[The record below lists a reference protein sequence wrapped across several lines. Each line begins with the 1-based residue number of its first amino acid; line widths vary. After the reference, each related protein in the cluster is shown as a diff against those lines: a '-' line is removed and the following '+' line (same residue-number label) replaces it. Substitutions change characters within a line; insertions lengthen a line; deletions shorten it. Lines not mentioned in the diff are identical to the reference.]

1 VNAVDGRYR
10 CGALRDAVRA
20 EWTKARTSPATWP
33 LLGALV
39 VLTVAVGALA
49 AGSVDGRPGTD
60 AATTALTGVHLGL
73 AVAAVLGA
81 GALAGEHATG
91 MLRST
96 FAAVPGRGTVLA
108 AKAVVLVGLV
118 LPAALLAVGGSLLA
132 GRLLLPA
139 AARPG
144 LSLADGPVLR
154 AAAGSAACVVLV
166 ALLALGTAAVVRDP
180 GASVG
185 CVLALLY
192 LFPVA
197 AALVDDPVWQRRL
210 VRVGPASAGLG
221 VRTTVPDAV
230 RALPI
235 GPWAG
240 LAVAAGWAAGAL
252 LAGWW
257 ALRARDV

>member
-1 VNAVDGRYR
+1 MDGRLR
-10 CGALRDAVRA
+10 CGALRDAVRT

-60 AATTALTGVHLGL
+60 AAKTALTGVHLGL
-73 AVAAVLGA
+73 AVAAV
-81 GALAGEHATG
+81 
-91 MLRST
+91 
-96 FAAVPGRGTVLA
+96 
-108 AKAVVLVGLV
+108 
-118 LPAALLAVGGSLLA
+118 
-132 GRLLLPA
+132 
-139 AARPG
+139 
-144 LSLADGPVLR
+144 
-154 AAAGSAACVVLV
+154 
-166 ALLALGTAAVVRDP
+166 LALGTAAVVRDP

-210 VRVGPASAGLG
+210 VRVGPTSAGLG

-252 LAGWW
+252 LAGVW